1 MIFVINSDVSD
12 DLHKQP
18 LCILPRE
25 AENNNVLSI
34 SNYSNDMKDII
45 LINWPN
51 TFSFGP
57 FLRPIELTL
66 MTPK

>member
-45 LINWPN
+45 LIN
-51 TFSFGP
+51 
-57 FLRPIELTL
+57 
-66 MTPK
+66 